1 MRIIRF
7 LIFYV
12 LVSIMGLLG
21 LIFLGL
27 NHFTIQLD
35 LLNTKYS
42 VSVAWVMVGAAGFGF
57 VVALLVLLPGRLA
70 VGLHARSLERELR
83 YLERKLDDSED
94 LLEDREELRARL
106 LAQHEALM
114 ERHERMLL
122 RHQSLMTD
130 HSHTLAERDDARA
143 QLNALRISRPA
154 SIAAHISGAA
164 TALRLLP
171 PAKQA
176 PADPVSIARPTTP
189 PPAAHPAP
197 PTPAAQVA
205 APAPTPAPDPIAA
218 PASATET
225 RVEPVAPPTAP
236 PVEPV
241 EPMKP
246 MKPVEPVKPTPTR
259 APWRLVA
266 PKPATVEAGPAPAT
280 VPVVSVSAE
289 VISPAGS
296 ESAASVPPPATKKA
310 EKALKAPSTMPPA
323 WRRLLADLRMRGAHA
338 WQSTRALFGRMRQG
352 IATGWNS
359 IAAWVRTG
367 WNNLA
372 TWITIQATAQR
383 VRIHQLWQRLM
394 DLRTTRGD
402 A

>member
-27 NHFTIQLD
+27 NHFTIRLD
-35 LLNTKYS
+35 LLNAQYS
-42 VSVAWVMVGAAGFGF
+42 VSVAWVMVGAAAFGF

-189 PPAAHPAP
+189 PPAAHLAP

-205 APAPTPAPDPIAA
+205 APAPAPAPDPIAA

-225 RVEPVAPPTAP
+225 SAEPVAPPAAP
-236 PVEPV
+236 R
-241 EPMKP
+241 
-246 MKPVEPVKPTPTR
+246 VEPVKPTEPVEPTPAR
-259 APWRLVA
+259 ASWRLVA

-289 VISPAGS
+289 VTSPAVS

-310 EKALKAPSTMPPA
+310 EKALKAPFTTPPA
-323 WRRLLADLRMRGAHA
+323 WRRLLADLQMRGAHA

-359 IAAWVRTG
+359 FAAWVRTG

-372 TWITIQATAQR
+372 AWITTQAAAQR